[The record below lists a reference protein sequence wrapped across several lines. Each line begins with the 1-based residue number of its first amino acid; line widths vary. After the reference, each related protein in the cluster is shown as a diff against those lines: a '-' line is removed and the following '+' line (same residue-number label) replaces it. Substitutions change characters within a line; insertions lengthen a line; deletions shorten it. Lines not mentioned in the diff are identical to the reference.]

1 MSKKNQEEE
10 INIPPRPPCPSCDMA
25 IVMGLLTGSCQALDN
40 KHKQDEC
47 WKKVIEPLEKQKKDP
62 VDALT
67 EHLLE
72 VGEDKFDEEIQRA
85 NDIIHEAITKA
96 KMIKEKQNKK

>member
-1 MSKKNQEEE
+1 MSKKKDEEE
-10 INIPPRPPCPSCDMA
+10 IDIPPRSPCPSCDMA
-25 IVMGLLTGSCQALDN
+25 IVMGLLTGACQALDG
-40 KHKQDEC
+40 KAKQDEC
-47 WKKVIEPLEKQKKDP
+47 WKKVVEPLEKQKKDP
-62 VDALT
+62 VEALT

-85 NDIIHEAITKA
+85 NDIIHEAITRA